1 MLKKYYLLAVLVALG
16 LWLLSIDTISSFVLA
31 NTAPRNQAERGFV
44 TKLIFFTINVISI
57 SFRDDK
63 MTHSCHPTFQSLAR
77 AHFPAAMKRKNVF
90 ISTCEIYLFPFAFTS
105 HSLICPGKEHV
116 SLKQT
121 KHLIR
126 EWLQS
131 HCRSLQK
138 LSLWNMPVW
147 MWWKL
152 KVLWILAP
160 LHLGSSAVH
169 FNWPAWFSTFWF
181 LSCFFSCLSYP

>member
-1 MLKKYYLLAVLVALG
+1 
-16 LWLLSIDTISSFVLA
+16 
-31 NTAPRNQAERGFV
+31 
-44 TKLIFFTINVISI
+44 
-57 SFRDDK
+57 
-63 MTHSCHPTFQSLAR
+63 MTHGCHPTFQSLAR
-77 AHFPAAMKRKNVF
+77 AHFPAAMKRENVF

-105 HSLICPGKEHV
+105 HSFISPGKEHV

-126 EWLQS
+126 GWLQS

-152 KVLWILAP
+152 KVLRFLLPFIWVAVLYTLIDEHDSVRFGFCPVSFRASHIL
-160 LHLGSSAVH
+160 
-169 FNWPAWFSTFWF
+169 STPILFQ
-181 LSCFFSCLSYP
+181 SERRIIESPI